1 MNAKVKIYLEII
13 PGAAAWATLV
23 QKLNALPAN
32 QRSKVILAY
41 LHPDELDVFKGLK
54 AKFTL
59 PVNLLKV
66 GALIEILERTPETIV
81 LPCLVNPKLTHDE
94 FLVFQHTLDMLLKTA
109 SVTLETTLPMVAYD
123 GVNDVLHP
131 PIHWPHDAQV
141 NSMMLRQYVT
151 DYHVCDVSPQTLL
164 SRYLAGE
171 LSWVLAPDILN
182 IANLHRLREAMFSL
196 VTTHASE
203 VARQLSLSGSLS
215 GNTGASKPLS
225 VLAYLPSRLGFGVL
239 AVLLVLAALASQSAL
254 LPLPQWGFWV
264 LVGLVLIGLGAIH
277 ARSIG
282 QASQQAQENYNHALL
297 RLIYDVS
304 YLNNADEIVLCA
316 MSTLRRGLSIHVVY
330 GRLDGEHI
338 NLMDNVQLSEPDYN
352 SMMDA
357 LKSGYVTTPPE
368 EQIHGFIWCPVK
380 AGQMTLGVLGVKHIN
395 GHSLYQTYALTDF
408 LRTFTRLL
416 AGAVWRVK
424 LDQEKSEAAFLA
436 NRENLRSSLLS
447 SVSHDLQTPL
457 VSVIGG
463 LSTVLMMEKT
473 LPPKARRELL
483 MTAYTEAQRLQ
494 RIVQNVL
501 AMAGMESGTM
511 VLRKVLIDVPDMV
524 QMTVAR
530 VKRAYPKLSI
540 QVHNTLAG
548 LQLYGDELLLSQVL
562 YNLLEN
568 AAKYGPTKQKV
579 VVNLMGNAGSN
590 TLNIAVIDQGQGIP
604 PADLEK
610 VFDKHYRSSLA
621 DRKPAGSGLGLAICR
636 AIVEAHG
643 GTITA
648 YARPDKHKGMVFA
661 VMLPAGVVVESES
674 TVINLE
680 EGPPNERT

>member
-32 QRSKVILAY
+32 QRNRVVLAY
-41 LHPDELDVFKGLK
+41 LHPDELDALKGLK
-54 AKFTL
+54 AKFAA
-59 PVNLLKV
+59 PVHVLKT

-81 LPCLVNPKLTHDE
+81 LPCLVNQKLTHDE

-151 DYHVCDVSPQTLL
+151 DYHVCDVPPQTLL
-164 SRYLAGE
+164 GRYLAGE
-171 LSWVLAPDILN
+171 LTWALAPDMLN

-196 VTTHASE
+196 VATHASE
-203 VARQLSLSGSLS
+203 VARQLSLSG
-215 GNTGASKPLS
+215 NTGATAPLS
-225 VLAYLPSRLGFGVL
+225 VWAYLPSRLGCSVL
-239 AVLLVLAALASQSAL
+239 AILLVLAALASHSAL

-264 LVGLVLIGLGAIH
+264 VVGLVLIGLGAIH
-277 ARSIG
+277 IRVIG
-282 QASQQAQENYNHALL
+282 QASQLAQENYNHALL

-304 YLNNADEIVLCA
+304 YLNDADEIVLCA
-316 MSTLRRGLSIHVVY
+316 MGTLRRGLSIHVVY

-338 NLMDNVQLSEPDYN
+338 NLMDNVRLSEPDFN

-357 LKSGYVTTPPE
+357 LQSGYVTAPPE

-380 AGQMTLGVLGVKHIN
+380 AGQVTLGVLGVKHIN
-395 GHSLYQTYALTDF
+395 GHSLYQTYALTEF

-473 LPPKARRELL
+473 LPPKARRDLL

-530 VKRAYPKLSI
+530 VKRAYPKLTI
-540 QVHNTLAG
+540 QIHDKLLGV
-548 LQLYGDELLLSQVL
+548 QLYGDELLLSQVL

-568 AAKYGPTKQKV
+568 AAKYGPIKQKV
-579 VVNLMGNAGSN
+579 LVNLMGNAGNN

-621 DRKPAGSGLGLAICR
+621 DSKPAGSGLGLAICR

-648 YARPDKHKGMVFA
+648 YARPDKPKGMVFA
-661 VMLPAGVVVESES
+661 VTLPAGVAVESES

-680 EGPPNERT
+680 EEHPDERA